1 MSPSRSNEHIVR
13 AFGQE
18 LEEISN
24 IIIRMGGVAEAQVE
38 AAAQAVVRRDA
49 AMATQVI
56 QADHQL
62 DQLQQDIDN
71 ETLRL
76 LALRQPMASDLREI
90 LAAVKIASNIERIG
104 DYASNIAKRALAL
117 AQVPPVRPASAVPR
131 MDRLVQEIMK
141 DVFDAYVDRDVA
153 KAVAA
158 RQRDEELDELYTSL
172 FREVLTYMMED
183 PRNITACAHLLFIA
197 KNLERI
203 GDHATNIAET
213 IYYLV
218 VGQPLTVARPKGDQ
232 SSFVSVPVAGTVAVV
247 AEPRPP
253 GERSARSAG

>member
-1 MSPSRSNEHIVR
+1 MSLSRSNKHIVR

-18 LEEISN
+18 LEHLSN
-24 IIIRMGGVAEAQVE
+24 IIIQMGGVAEAQVE
-38 AAAQAVVRRDA
+38 AAVQAVVRRDMTKA
-49 AMATQVI
+49 AQVI

-117 AQVPPVRPASAVPR
+117 AQVPAVRPASAVPR
-131 MDRLVQEIMK
+131 MDQLVQQIMK

-153 KAVAA
+153 KAIAA
-158 RQRDEELDELYTSL
+158 RERDEDLDELYTSL
-172 FREVLTYMMED
+172 FREVLTYRLED
-183 PRNITACAHLLFIA
+183 PRNITPCTHLLFVA
-197 KNLERI
+197 KTLERI

-213 IYYLV
+213 IHFLV
-218 VGQPLTVARPKGDQ
+218 VGQPLTTSRPKGDT
-232 SSFVSVPVAGTVAVV
+232 SSQMVV
-247 AEPRPP
+247 IPTDAENQAAAEATP
-253 GERSARSAG
+253 

>member
-1 MSPSRSNEHIVR
+1 MSLSRTNEHIVR

-24 IIIRMGGVAEAQVE
+24 IIIRMAGVAEAQVE

-104 DYASNIAKRALAL
+104 DYASNIAKRSLAL
-117 AQVPPVRPASAVPR
+117 AQVPPVRPASGVPR

-183 PRNITACAHLLFIA
+183 PRNITPCTHLLFIA

-213 IYYLV
+213 IHFLV
-218 VGQPLTVARPKGDQ
+218 VGQPLTTKRPKGDT
-232 SSFVSVPVAGTVAVV
+232 SSQMVV
-247 AEPRPP
+247 NPNDAESQAAAEATP
-253 GERSARSAG
+253 

>member
-1 MSPSRSNEHIVR
+1 MSLSRTNEHIVR

-24 IIIRMGGVAEAQVE
+24 IIIRMAGVAEAQVE

-49 AMATQVI
+49 AMAAQVI

-62 DQLQQDIDN
+62 DLLQQDIDS

-117 AQVPPVRPASAVPR
+117 AQVPPVRPASGVPR

-183 PRNITACAHLLFIA
+183 PRNITPCTHLLFIA

-213 IYYLV
+213 IHFLV
-218 VGQPLTVARPKGDQ
+218 VGQPLTTARPKGDT
-232 SSFVSVPVAGTVAVV
+232 SSQMVV
-247 AEPRPP
+247 NPTDAERQAAA
-253 GERSARSAG
+253 EATL

>member
-1 MSPSRSNEHIVR
+1 MLNKQADHIVKS
-13 AFGQE
+13 FDEE
-18 LEEISN
+18 LKHLNN
-24 IIIRMGGVAEAQVE
+24 IIAEMGGLAEAQLDRAVE
-38 AAAQAVVRRDA
+38 CLVRRNSELAAQVV
-49 AMATQVI
+49 
-56 QADHQL
+56 
-62 DQLQQDIDN
+62 QDDKRIDN
-71 ETLRL
+71 LETEVGQFTVRL

-117 AQVPPVRPASAVPR
+117 AQVPPVRPVSGVPR

-153 KAVAA
+153 KAVDA

-183 PRNITACAHLLFIA
+183 PRNITPCTHLLFIA
-197 KNLERI
+197 KNMERI

-213 IYYLV
+213 IHFLV
-218 VGQPLTVARPKGDQ
+218 AGQPLTTARPKGDT
-232 SSFVSVPVAGTVAVV
+232 SSQMVV
-247 AEPRPP
+247 NTTDAERQAAA
-253 GERSARSAG
+253 EATL

>member
-1 MSPSRSNEHIVR
+1 MAPEQLHTVKSFDADLQRLANLIT
-13 AFGQE
+13 
-18 LEEISN
+18 
-24 IIIRMGGVAEAQVE
+24 RMGGCAETQIEGAI
-38 AAAQAVVRRDA
+38 R
-49 AMATQVI
+49 AMAARDTTLAGEI
-56 QADHQL
+56 IEADAR
-62 DQLQQDIDN
+62 IDRFEAEVN
-71 ETLRL
+71 DEAVRL
-76 LALRQPMASDLREI
+76 LALRQPVASDLRAIVAALKMASDL
-90 LAAVKIASNIERIG
+90 ERIG
-104 DYASNIAKRALAL
+104 DYASNIAKRSIAL
-117 AQVPPVRPASAVPR
+117 AQVPPAAPAVQIPR
-131 MDRLVQEIMK
+131 MGRLCQEL
-141 DVFDAYVDRDVA
+141 VHAVLDAFIERDVE

-158 RQRDEELDELYTSL
+158 WERDEELDELYTSL

>member
-49 AMATQVI
+49 AMAAQVI

-90 LAAVKIASNIERIG
+90 LAAVKIASNVERIG
-104 DYASNIAKRALAL
+104 DYASNIAKRAIAL
-117 AQVPPVRPASAVPR
+117 AQVPPVRPVSGVPR

-153 KAVAA
+153 KAVDA

-183 PRNITACAHLLFIA
+183 PRNITPCTHLLFIA

-213 IYYLV
+213 IHFLV
-218 VGQPLTVARPKGDQ
+218 VGQPLTTKRPKGDT
-232 SSFVSVPVAGTVAVV
+232 SSQMVV
-247 AEPRPP
+247 NPNDAESQAAAEATP
-253 GERSARSAG
+253 

>member
-1 MSPSRSNEHIVR
+1 MSLSRSNEHIVR

-18 LEEISN
+18 LEQLSN
-24 IIIRMGGVAEAQVE
+24 IIIQMGGVAEAQVE
-38 AAAQAVVRRDA
+38 AAVQTVVRRDVTKA
-49 AMATQVI
+49 AQVI
-56 QADHQL
+56 QADNQL

-104 DYASNIAKRALAL
+104 DYASNIAKRAIAL
-117 AQVPPVRPASAVPR
+117 AQVPPVRPASGVTR

-183 PRNITACAHLLFIA
+183 PRNITPCTHLLFIA

-213 IYYLV
+213 IHFLV
-218 VGQPLTVARPKGDQ
+218 IGQPLITTRPKGDT
-232 SSFVSVPVAGTVAVV
+232 SSQMVVSPTD
-247 AEPRPP
+247 AESQAAA
-253 GERSARSAG
+253 EAMS